1 MNVEEVLCANCSQLF
16 NIKKCGQIYMC
27 GDTYV
32 CSKACSYNRYCELK
46 NIDPGFTRP
55 DTWPLS
61 KSKKSTSLFNSELIS
76 KATKSPVS
84 NINKYIFIN
93 PLQKGDYDD
102 IYDNIFEEETTPLID
117 NIPHIIKKEKCQKES
132 NEIIK
137 NGINKFCNWHIV
149 VGVPSLC
156 VICIIVVSRF

>member
-32 CSKACSYNRYCELK
+32 CSKACSYNRYCQLK

-61 KSKKSTSLFNSELIS
+61 KSKKSTFARQIKQSTVLRTGLAA
-76 KATKSPVS
+76 KDRK
-84 NINKYIFIN
+84 
-93 PLQKGDYDD
+93 
-102 IYDNIFEEETTPLID
+102 
-117 NIPHIIKKEKCQKES
+117 IIKLPQQ
-132 NEIIK
+132 
-137 NGINKFCNWHIV
+137 
-149 VGVPSLC
+149 
-156 VICIIVVSRF
+156 